1 MSNLVSLTCPSLQ
14 ILDKSQTGLFLI
26 SGFLVKSVINKNCH
40 NSRTINNIGIK
51 LGPATKL
58 EIRKT
63 TTAKTFDD
71 HVMSANDDVI
81 VIYPIYC

>member
-1 MSNLVSLTCPSLQ
+1 MSNLVSLTCPTLQ

-40 NSRTINNIGIK
+40 NSRTINNTSMK